1 MTINLNILSKFDDKG
16 VKQASGA
23 LSGFGRGIGK
33 AFAAVGTAVAVA
45 GAATLAFGVS
55 VAKGAEDAAIA
66 QRRLDNIAVSMGL
79 FGAEAGKVS
88 ERLGKFAEAQ
98 ELIVGVD
105 ADIIK
110 NTQSKLLTFKELAA
124 TADTVG
130 GAMDRAT
137 MAALD
142 LAGAGFGTA
151 ETNAIQLGKALNDPI
166 KGITALGRAGVTFTE
181 QEREKIKALV
191 ESGKMMEAQNII
203 LKAIETQV
211 GGTAEATVSG
221 FERMQLATNQIK
233 DEIGLALLPAFESL
247 FTAVAENVLPIL
259 KELAQDVGPVLAAV
273 IEGIGNVIKDATDPT
288 SNLGSLFSDM
298 ATFAKNV
305 YDRLG
310 ELTQDALPG
319 LQAMFENLREPV
331 AKVLDFLTTLADIV
345 LTAITDLITDEKFQ
359 ESFERIAV
367 SIGDFAVEAKRLA
380 EGPLGKFLIEI
391 TKASITGGVALLARA
406 FGQLA
411 SAFMNLNNAL
421 DALSGK
427 RVDFNQIIKGAEIT
441 GIDFQGLIKGFL
453 ESQLRGFGFG
463 GSNSMP
469 KFANGGIVPARAGGT
484 LGIIGEAGRAEAVI
498 PLDKMGSMGGKTINL
513 SVTVN
518 AGMGAD
524 GGEIGRQ
531 IVDQILR
538 YEKSSGRVFARA

>member
-16 VKQASGA
+16 VKQATGA
-23 LSGFGRGIGK
+23 LGGLGKGIGK
-33 AFAAVGTAVAVA
+33 AFAVVGTAVAAA
-45 GAATLAFGVS
+45 GAATLAFGVAA
-55 VAKGAEDAAIA
+55 AKGAEEAAIA
-66 QRRLDNIAVSMGL
+66 QRRLDNIAESMGL

-181 QEREKIKALV
+181 QEKEKIKTLV
-191 ESGKMMEAQNII
+191 ESGKMMEAQNVI

-221 FERMQLATNQIK
+221 FARMQLATNQVK
-233 DEIGLALLPAFESL
+233 DEIGMALLPAMESL
-247 FTAVAENVLPIL
+247 FGSIAENLLPIM
-259 KELAQDVGPVLAAV
+259 KELAEDVGPILASV
-273 IEGIGNVIKDATDPT
+273 ITGIGDVIKDATDPT

-305 YDRLG
+305 FDRMS
-310 ELTQDALPG
+310 ELIQDALPG

-331 AKVLDFLTTLADIV
+331 GKILDFLTTLAEIV
-345 LTAITDLITDEKFQ
+345 LVAITDLITDEKFQ

-380 EGPLGKFLIEI
+380 EGPLGKFLVEI
-391 TKASITGGVALLARA
+391 TKVSITGGVALLAKA
-406 FGQLA
+406 FSQLA
-411 SAFMNLNNAL
+411 SAFTNLNNAL

-441 GIDFQGLIKGFL
+441 GIDFQGLIAGFL
-453 ESQLRGFGFG
+453 QKQLGAVVPKGVV
-463 GSNSMP
+463 P

-484 LGIIGEAGRAEAVI
+484 LGIIGEAGQAEAVI
-498 PLDKMGSMGGKTINL
+498 PLDKMGSMGSKTVNL
-513 SVTVN
+513 NITVN

-538 YEKSSGRVFARA
+538 YERSSGRVFARA